1 MPITGGNVDYKF
13 IMVTSIG
20 RKRRKKRTPEFDTPS
35 TPVDQNLQSA
45 QTVQTPPST
54 YNAFSD
60 LDEDGHSYKHAGT
73 PPSDILRLTFLDHLA
88 TFSRPFPSGPAV
100 KEKHWESKEC
110 RFARKMY
117 KERGYVPP
125 MVYKNAGE
133 APWIRK
139 PEAAYPNDVPGY
151 PYTDLSPKMDKPSS
165 SPREFTEPPAA
176 PTIVTGNS
184 FFKSAISSSVMPL
197 GGQPLVTGLS
207 SSTLPTLADLF
218 PHLTRTSNQDPGI
231 TAGHGGN
238 HANDIT
244 EMYGY
249 AAAYSQAAGDA
260 TVASQTVA
268 PPVYLCDDYSLPETS
283 GYGGDMNAYYAT
295 EAPPQTAISFQSQD
309 IWSYDADWTTSG
321 VPEFDDSY
329 AGATGSATSTAAVAE
344 AQSQHM

>member
-1 MPITGGNVDYKF
+1 MPITGGDVDYKF

-20 RKRRKKRTPEFDTPS
+20 RKRRKKRTPEFDPPS
-35 TPVDQNLQSA
+35 TQVDQNLQFA

-60 LDEDGHSYKHAGT
+60 LDEDGHSYKHAEFN
-73 PPSDILRLTFLDHLA
+73 LFLSL
-88 TFSRPFPSGPAV
+88 SRSEPAV

-110 RFARKMY
+110 IFARQMY
-117 KERGYVPP
+117 EEMGYVPP

-139 PEAAYPNDVPGY
+139 PEAAYPNDIPGY

-165 SPREFTEPPAA
+165 SPQKFAEPPAA
-176 PTIVTGNS
+176 PTLVIDNS
-184 FFKSAISSSVMPL
+184 FFKSAISSSVTPL

-218 PHLTRTSNQDPGI
+218 PHLTRTSNKNPGI

-238 HANDIT
+238 HANDVT
-244 EMYGY
+244 EMYEY
-249 AAAYSQAAGDA
+249 SAAYTHAAGQLTYHLESDA

-283 GYGGDMNAYYAT
+283 EYGGDMNAYYAP
-295 EAPPQTAISFQSQD
+295 EAPPQTAISFQPQD

-329 AGATGSATSTAAVAE
+329 PGATGSATSTAAVPE
-344 AQSQHM
+344 AQSQHMQ